1 MRAVRRILFF
11 TNSWVCSTDQTFECE
26 GTRMDWRA
34 DVFEAVGGL
43 VVCI

>member
-1 MRAVRRILFF
+1 MRVVRHILFF

-34 DVFEAVGGL
+34 DVFEDVGGL